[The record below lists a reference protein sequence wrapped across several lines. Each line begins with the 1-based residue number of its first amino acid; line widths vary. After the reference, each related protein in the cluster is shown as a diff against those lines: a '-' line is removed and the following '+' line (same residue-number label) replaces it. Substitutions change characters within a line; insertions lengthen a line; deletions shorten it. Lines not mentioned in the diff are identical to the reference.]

1 MLLSTN
7 CKIAIVIPALMS
19 KLVDTVAAI
28 INAGIAPKIGP
39 KYGIISVIPMMMPS
53 NNGYFIPINQ
63 KERTDT
69 PLILNKR
76 ITVLEYNFQV
86 TYQFLSPAF
95 APYYATYSELVS
107 KRYDK
112 TRRNLLICKIQ

>member
-1 MLLSTN
+1 
-7 CKIAIVIPALMS
+7 MS

-28 INAGIAPKIGP
+28 INVGIAPKIGP
-39 KYGIISVIPMMMPS
+39 KYGIISVTPIIIPS

-63 KERTDT
+63 KERADT
-69 PLILNKR
+69 PLILNKQ

-86 TYQFLSPAF
+86 IYQFLSPAF

-107 KRYDK
+107 KNMIK
-112 TRRNLLICKIQ
+112 LAVIF

>member
-69 PLILNKR
+69 HPNTKQTNNCPR
-76 ITVLEYNFQV
+76 I
-86 TYQFLSPAF
+86 
-95 APYYATYSELVS
+95 
-107 KRYDK
+107 
-112 TRRNLLICKIQ
+112 

>member
-63 KERTDT
+63 KKE
-69 PLILNKR
+69 PIL
-76 ITVLEYNFQV
+76 
-86 TYQFLSPAF
+86 P
-95 APYYATYSELVS
+95 
-107 KRYDK
+107 
-112 TRRNLLICKIQ
+112 